1 MAINWGDAPAWA
13 AFVISI
19 GAAGMAFRGLKWQ
32 RMSAEATVKSAN
44 AAEKATAL
52 TELMVK
58 SQLAGKPDAHQGR
71 DVEWKLERT
80 KDRFILRNVGAAIAT
95 GVNVGGEGVARVSSQ
110 LPTDA
115 AVRPGE
121 SVSFMMAGSLAYA
134 VPDEIE
140 VTWGGHPEP
149 VILPVPPR

>member
-1 MAINWGDAPAWA
+1 MAIDWGDASAWA
-13 AFVISI
+13 AFAISL
-19 GAAGMAFRGLKWQ
+19 GAAGLAARGLKWQ
-32 RMSAEATVKSAN
+32 KISAEATVKSAN

-58 SQLAGKPDAHQGR
+58 SQLAGKPDAHQGH
-71 DVEWKLERT
+71 DVKWSLERR
-80 KDRFILRNVGAAIAT
+80 KDRFILRNVGTAIAT
-95 GVNVGGEGVARVSSQ
+95 DVNVDGKGIARVASQ
-110 LPTDA
+110 VPTDA

-149 VILPVPPR
+149 MILPVPPR